1 MMAPAQSQ
9 SKANNSGVGLIG
21 GAVATPK
28 LKAVT
33 GILKPMTMRSTA
45 MVFSAVVGSFVCS

>member
-1 MMAPAQSQ
+1 
-9 SKANNSGVGLIG
+9 LIG

-33 GILKPMTMRSTA
+33 GIMKPMTMRATV
-45 MVFSAVVGSFVCS
+45 MLFSAVASSFVWS